1 MTIEETMRQINTNRN
16 KLAELKVRKEASEK
30 EKANAEAELVK
41 LGWDQKQ
48 SLEQFI
54 EDMREKL
61 TGLEQEISSESESI
75 SAALEVF
82 DSV

>member
-1 MTIEETMRQINTNRN
+1 MTIEETMKQINTNRN

-48 SLEQFI
+48 SLDSFI
-54 EDMREKL
+54 EDMRVKL